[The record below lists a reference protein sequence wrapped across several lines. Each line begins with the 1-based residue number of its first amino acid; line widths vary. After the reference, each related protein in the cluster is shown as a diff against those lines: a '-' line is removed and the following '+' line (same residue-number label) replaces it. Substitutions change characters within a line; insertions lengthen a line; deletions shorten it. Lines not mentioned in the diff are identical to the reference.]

1 MGSLNI
7 FQQAIWINEA
17 VEYGLDAV
25 QRSILFTDILRRRGN
40 NYFESAKKGLPPVLV
55 FNYEVIL
62 DGRTFDRP
70 ANYALSRI
78 IPREGDRVDKKKRPI
93 VVIDPRAGNGPGIG
107 GSKQDSEIGD
117 ALAQGHPVYFIL
129 FYPDPMPG
137 QTLADVEAA
146 EIRFIEHVAERHPNS
161 PKPAV
166 IGNCQAG
173 WAVAL
178 LAADRPDLTGPIV
191 LNGAPLSYWSGVHGK
206 NPMRYAGGLLGGV
219 WTASLLSDLG
229 NGKFD
234 GAWLEANFE
243 NLNPANTLWTKQYN
257 LWAKVDTEE
266 ERFLSFEKWWNGFS
280 FMTKE
285 ELHTI
290 VENLFVGDRLEQGE
304 MSLRDKKKLQLK
316 DIEAPIL
323 LFASEGDN
331 ITPPQQAFDWIMKTY
346 GSVEEIKRLKKVIVG
361 LLHPHIGHLGIFV
374 GGKIAKKEHKEII
387 KSIDAVES
395 LPPGLYEMI
404 IDAGDAKQGFTD
416 YDVRFEERDFKAI
429 MALND
434 DVNTI
439 REEDADFRYVA
450 EISEM
455 NDNLYHILVSP
466 WVRLWTTEVSAEVLR
481 QAHPLRMRTYFF
493 SDRNPLLWPFKTL
506 ASVVKERRSPVSP
519 DNLFLAME
527 RSVSGSIE
535 AMLNLY
541 KDVRDNAEEL
551 MFNFFYGNPWLSLLL
566 PKTGKEEGRED
577 LREDEK
583 QEAKLVRADRE
594 HWLAL
599 MEKGGFVEGV
609 IRMVMALGEI
619 DHAIDRDRLFEDERV
634 LEASKRI
641 KRISKSDF
649 VKVVQEQSR
658 ILQIDEDR
666 AIKALSGLIQ
676 SREERREA
684 LKIARQIMLAER
696 DPSDREKSILEKIED
711 ALELQPSRGSRRE
724 THDQRDKS

>member
-1 MGSLNI
+1 MDSLNI
-7 FQQAIWINEA
+7 FQQAVWINEA

-40 NYFESAKKGLPPVLV
+40 NYFESVEKGLPPVLV

-304 MSLRDKKKLQLK
+304 MSLRDKKKIQLK

-387 KSIDAVES
+387 RSIDAVES

-439 REEDADFRYVA
+439 REEEADFRYVA
-450 EISEM
+450 AISEM
-455 NDNLYHILVSP
+455 NDTLYHIFVSP
-466 WVRLWTTEVSAEVLR
+466 WVRLWTTEFSAEVLR

-506 ASVVKERRSPVSP
+506 ASVVKEGRSPVSP

-527 RSVSGSIE
+527 RSVSASIE
-535 AMLNLY
+535 AMLDLY

-551 MFNFFYGNPWLSLLL
+551 MFNLFYGNPWLSLLL
-566 PKTGKEEGRED
+566 PKTGKGEGRED
-577 LREDEK
+577 LREEEK
-583 QEAKLVRADRE
+583 REAELVRADRE

-599 MEKGGFVEGV
+599 MEKGGFIEGV
-609 IRMVMALGEI
+609 LRMVMALAEI
-619 DHAIDRDRLFEDERV
+619 DHAIDRDRLFEDERI
-634 LEASKRI
+634 LEASKRM
-641 KRISKSDF
+641 KGMSESDF

-711 ALELQPSRGSRRE
+711 ALELQSSRGS
-724 THDQRDKS
+724 